1 MLATVTTTMPLRPTE
16 VGGRRGGGQKLGGG
30 LSGISQQTVNSS
42 RLGTQEGPAVS
53 LELQPFGPDVRINQ
67 NAGDLNF
74 PSRDRLG
81 DGAAEEASRWN
92 SDG

>member
-1 MLATVTTTMPLRPTE
+1 M
-16 VGGRRGGGQKLGGG
+16 
-30 LSGISQQTVNSS
+30 SGISRQTVNSS

-53 LELQPFGPDVRINQ
+53 LELQPFGPEVRINQ

-92 SDG
+92 SDV

>member
-1 MLATVTTTMPLRPTE
+1 MTRPLRPIE
-16 VGGRRGGGQKLGGG
+16 VGERRGGEGARNLEEV
-30 LSGISQQTVNSS
+30 SGISQQTINSS

-53 LELQPFGPDVRINQ
+53 LELQPFGPEVRIHQ

>member
-30 LSGISQQTVNSS
+30 LSGISRQTVNSS

-53 LELQPFGPDVRINQ
+53 LELQPFGPEVRINQ